1 MLVVVVCLVA
11 VLVEHI
17 EEFELA
23 VDSLERIV
31 CFVLVVGKSVE
42 CHHT

>member
-1 MLVVVVCLVA
+1 MLVVEVCLVA
-11 VLVEHI
+11 VLVEYI

-23 VDSLERIV
+23 VDSLEHIV
-31 CFVLVVGKSVE
+31 SFVLVVGKSVE